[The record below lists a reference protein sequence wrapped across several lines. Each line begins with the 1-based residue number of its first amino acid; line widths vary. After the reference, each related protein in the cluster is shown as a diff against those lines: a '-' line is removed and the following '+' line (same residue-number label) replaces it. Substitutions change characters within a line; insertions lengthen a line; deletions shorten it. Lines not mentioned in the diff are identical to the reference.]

1 MGTLASIP
9 SSVFLKKRGTAAVFF
24 RSAARGFIFLTGFWN
39 YVLLEGHFGV
49 DYHLYFEYRSFQA
62 GKRKGKMRTNISK
75 SKIRDDFVRKV
86 EEISGQKLLACYQCG
101 KCSAG
106 CPAVGEMDILPN
118 QVIRYAQLGFKEEL
132 LAAKSIWV
140 CASCY
145 TCNVRCPKG
154 IKIAEVMEAV
164 RQILLRKR
172 KDHVRVSELSAAEKA
187 GVPAIAL
194 ISNFRKFT
202 S

>member
-1 MGTLASIP
+1 MRVALS
-9 SSVFLKKRGTAAVFF
+9 KK
-24 RSAARGFIFLTGFWN
+24 
-39 YVLLEGHFGV
+39 
-49 DYHLYFEYRSFQA
+49 
-62 GKRKGKMRTNISK
+62 
-75 SKIRDDFVRKV
+75 KIRDSFVEKV
-86 EEISGQKLLACYQCG
+86 EELSGQKLLACYQCG

-106 CPAVGEMDILPN
+106 CPAVSQMDILPN
-118 QVIRYAQLGFKEEL
+118 QIIRFAQLGFKDEL
-132 LAAKSIWV
+132 LQSRSVWV

-172 KDHVRVSELSAAEKA
+172 CDHVEVRELSDEEKA
-187 GVPAIAL
+187 SVPPIAL